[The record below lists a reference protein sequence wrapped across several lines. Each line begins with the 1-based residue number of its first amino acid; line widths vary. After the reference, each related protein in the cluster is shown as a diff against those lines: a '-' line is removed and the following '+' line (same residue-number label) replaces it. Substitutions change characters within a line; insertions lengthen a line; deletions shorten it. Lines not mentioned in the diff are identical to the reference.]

1 MKVIV
6 NDIRDLTELKRD
18 KIINRF
24 CNIGYD
30 VVLDIVDLNFLKNL
44 HKTQMEVFIKEK
56 LIMEKVLFVSG
67 SHWLMMTIL
76 MMMID
81 RNLAYVLLALGL
93 AVLAGLGIVAGQVE
107 VTPLGPSGMGF

>member
-6 NDIRDLTELKRD
+6 NDIKDLTELKRD

-81 RNLAYVLLALGL
+81 RKLRMRFRSKRS
-93 AVLAGLGIVAGQVE
+93 E
-107 VTPLGPSGMGF
+107 SGFWTMDEENVIRRWDNKILM